1 MGSWSK
7 QKSGKILKTVIF
19 SLILLFFC
27 TCISVRA
34 AENQEFSRE
43 EEALEELDLKN
54 VETAV
59 DQLLEE
65 KQSMRGMIREML
77 TSGQAFSV
85 DQWKSVIR
93 QGVWDAMGIQ
103 KETCVHLLVLVILSA
118 VFYHLSGVFQ
128 NNQIGDIS
136 FYMIYL
142 LLFLL
147 LLQAFDQMAGQM
159 ERLLE
164 GVAVFMKALLPAYY
178 IALTGACGVATATA
192 FYQMI
197 LILIFLTEKVL
208 LLFILPAI
216 RVYLVLE
223 LINFLTKEEFL
234 SKMTELLK
242 NGILWA
248 LKSMVGVIV
257 GIQLIQRLISPAV
270 DTLKRSLLGRT
281 AGALPGVGNL
291 FSGITEVVLGSAV
304 LIKNC
309 LGAAAIVILLLAGVA
324 PLCRMG
330 ISALVYQFLAALV
343 QPVTDKRMVG
353 CIHTMGESLGML
365 VRMLLTMEIL
375 FLLTIAIL
383 AGSLQ

>member
-1 MGSWSK
+1 MGSWGK

-27 TCISVRA
+27 TCICVRA

>member
-1 MGSWSK
+1 MGSWGK

-27 TCISVRA
+27 TCICVRA

-136 FYMIYL
+136 FYMI
-142 LLFLL
+142 F
-147 LLQAFDQMAGQM
+147 QKQRGGFN
-159 ERLLE
+159 
-164 GVAVFMKALLPAYY
+164 
-178 IALTGACGVATATA
+178 
-192 FYQMI
+192 
-197 LILIFLTEKVL
+197 EK
-208 LLFILPAI
+208 
-216 RVYLVLE
+216 
-223 LINFLTKEEFL
+223 N
-234 SKMTELLK
+234 
-242 NGILWA
+242 
-248 LKSMVGVIV
+248 
-257 GIQLIQRLISPAV
+257 
-270 DTLKRSLLGRT
+270 
-281 AGALPGVGNL
+281 
-291 FSGITEVVLGSAV
+291 
-304 LIKNC
+304 
-309 LGAAAIVILLLAGVA
+309 
-324 PLCRMG
+324 
-330 ISALVYQFLAALV
+330 
-343 QPVTDKRMVG
+343 
-353 CIHTMGESLGML
+353 
-365 VRMLLTMEIL
+365 
-375 FLLTIAIL
+375 
-383 AGSLQ
+383 